1 MPQMSMPSRRTSI
14 SSLTQEATTQ
24 TDVRFE
30 KKYSQA
36 AEVSHLRASREAD
49 FLREA
54 SQTLNMI
61 RNGPRYGDVSNP
73 DRKPRRSPRL
83 FPPESPCLKWSNAS
97 PPAIARRARGQPDQ
111 RRKFMQ
117 RRELLRSGRSIN
129 RSRSYSTHQDRH
141 FVDMHPFQGANMVLD
156 VFRRN
161 SHALPSHYGRSS
173 QRL

>member
-61 RNGPRYGDVSNP
+61 RNRPRYGDRVEPRSETP
-73 DRKPRRSPRL
+73 SFSPSFPARKPVSKMVER
-83 FPPESPCLKWSNAS
+83 ES
-97 PPAIARRARGQPDQ
+97 PAIARRARGQPDQ

-129 RSRSYSTHQDRH
+129 RSRSDSTHQGH
-141 FVDMHPFQGANMVLD
+141 HSVDMHPFQGANMVLD
-156 VFRRN
+156 VCRRN

-173 QRL
+173 QRS